1 MGSVPPVP
9 APAPAP
15 SPSPSSST
23 PISPIATVGRGTI
36 KIIQGD
42 ITSLKVQRN
51 IVVHTKTLFF
61 VLSKLG

>member
-9 APAPAP
+9 APSPAP
-15 SPSPSSST
+15 ST

-42 ITSLKVQRN
+42 ITSLKVQRK
-51 IVVHTKTLFF
+51 ILLFI
-61 VLSKLG
+61 